1 MHPWMIYNS
10 CLDER
15 AEQMR
20 APCYESLVWCFLFL
34 FVIVDGAEGRFCS
47 PSFLLEHAS
56 VGKYGHFKA
65 RRRRNRNARQLRGW
79 EPGSSREVK
88 TRKGAR
94 IHIRGGKKKMMLQRN
109 WGTCSLPVPT
119 DCLDGPLRGA
129 LLFPAHLFPHPK
141 RLLLLLLLKTPHFF
155 APFVWHITTLHY
167 LRPWCWLNHLAGGNP
182 AKRINIYFSLTSA
195 VDGTH
200 LNLPEIAIK
209 H

>member
-65 RRRRNRNARQLRGW
+65 RRRRNRNGRQLRGW

-94 IHIRGGKKKMMLQRN
+94 IHIRGGKRRRWCCNVIGERVRCPSRRTASMGHSGELYSSR
-109 WGTCSLPVPT
+109 PT
-119 DCLDGPLRGA
+119 FSPI
-129 LLFPAHLFPHPK
+129 PN
-141 RLLLLLLLKTPHFF
+141 
-155 APFVWHITTLHY
+155 V
-167 LRPWCWLNHLAGGNP
+167 
-182 AKRINIYFSLTSA
+182 YFSSSSSKPPTFLLRLFDTSPLFTTSDHD
-195 VDGTH
+195 VDWTTS
-200 LNLPEIAIK
+200 PEVTQPSE
-209 H
+209 